1 MLMAGINISGRTAT
15 NLLLAGELETL
26 TPDDIALRIYGS
38 KIVIL
43 LEQSMLVLTWGI
55 KVGPHQGIPQTG
67 GLLLLTRRK
76 GVYDPDVPPLDVSH
90 RPAHRLA
97 CFCFYSKF

>member
-26 TPDDIALRIYGS
+26 TPEDIVLRIYGS

-43 LEQSMLVLTWGI
+43 LEQSMLILTWGI
-55 KVGPHQGIPQTG
+55 KVGPATAVCGERH
-67 GLLLLTRRK
+67 LLLTRRLQR
-76 GVYDPDVPPLDVSH
+76 GV
-90 RPAHRLA
+90 
-97 CFCFYSKF
+97 